1 MPQLSPIPLR
11 HLLVL
16 VALVL
21 CAHGLLLSGR
31 SSAWNPAK
39 RPGGALSL
47 RSIAPAP
54 LPTALNA
61 LPASPVAV
69 APAAPLA
76 TPPRL
81 KQRPLAAKKKSLD
94 RPAAQWSE
102 AQAAPENIAN
112 AAPQTAPPALPP
124 APQTVPV
131 LAPPPSPSVAE
142 VTATAEAT
150 APSSAGADPA
160 VGLQFPPSGSFA
172 YAATVLR
179 GVQPQ
184 TGSGTL
190 EWSSDG
196 RVYHMRLV
204 STALFITVLSQ
215 TSVGQLGADGLQP
228 ERFSDKRF
236 NRSEKAAHFN
246 RSAQEAGPLG
256 RITFSGN
263 QSAVAIQRGGQDR
276 LSVLVQLAGLV
287 AASPARFAAAGKVA
301 VQVAS
306 TEGADL
312 WQFVL
317 DGAERLE
324 LPAGMTQTLRLVRN
338 PRQEYDARLE
348 LWLAP
353 ELGYLPVR
361 MRQTEANGDTTDL
374 QLRSPALRNATPP

>member
-94 RPAAQWSE
+94 RPAA
-102 AQAAPENIAN
+102 
-112 AAPQTAPPALPP
+112 PALPP